1 MAVHR
6 GHAVTR
12 NAQHVVVGASQT
24 TPAGR
29 KGGGHA
35 KRRPAKLAWREAVE
49 DMPLTISVVI
59 PTRNLPDS
67 HVRRCV
73 AALPEDVEAVLVL
86 TDAGHTDVSWLAG
99 RPHTKVA
106 QDFAPFV
113 FARASNLGARAASG
127 EALLFLNDDCF
138 FRDPSDVH
146 ALCSALNDP
155 SCGAVAPL
163 ATYAGNPDMRGQSAT
178 GEVRR
183 TFRPLNGFCVALRRG
198 TFYGVGGWDER
209 YRGYGTDD
217 DDLATQLMQRHYR
230 LRVNG
235 AVCVDHVG
243 HASFGRDWEHIH
255 SEIEK
260 WGFPREGLASRF
272 TDPEVSVV
280 IPCYNAEEWIAEC
293 VASCFAQES
302 APSLEVVVVNDGS
315 TDGSL
320 EVLRALKARY
330 GESLIVMTQPNA
342 GPSAARNKG
351 VRRSLGQTI
360 VFQDADDLMP
370 PTRVR
375 DSVAALADLDLVYG
389 QCWYFEPGQPVESGY
404 LIEGIV
410 SPHPDLIAQGN
421 GFRIGASAAR
431 RSLFEEHGVWLDEAM
446 AGAEDWELMVHAVA
460 KGLRVAAHGVG
471 AAQAHFAAGKQG
483 DVPVMLWRRMVKGS
497 LRWRVD
503 YEQLRAHGCRK
514 HARFFGYVQEH
525 GALPPRG
532 EDWTGGIS

>member
-1 MAVHR
+1 MNELYDPRPKAER
-6 GHAVTR
+6 ALL
-12 NAQHVVVGASQT
+12 VGIEADLVKKEEAASLLREL
-24 TPAGR
+24 AGL
-29 KGGGHA
+29 A
-35 KRRPAKLAWREAVE
+35 KTLGLEVA
-49 DMPLTISVVI
+49 DSISVKIREKTASLLVGTGKADEI
-59 PTRNLPDS
+59 
-67 HVRRCV
+67 VAAAK

-260 WGFPREGLASRF
+260 WGAVFAEKWGFPREGLASRF

-375 DSVAALADLDLVYG
+375 DSVAALADLDLLHRDHGLPARSQDMRAVG
-389 QCWYFEPGQPVESGY
+389 NEALEP
-404 LIEGIV
+404 
-410 SPHPDLIAQGN
+410 AQGL
-421 GFRIGASAAR
+421 GGAGAAAR
-431 RSLFEEHGVWLDEAM
+431 LAKRDFFRAAAFQWIVPCWAALSRVEA
-446 AGAEDWELMVHAVA
+446 ALASSSEALAPLASTTARDAKRICFFITRLRRYLRKDCLWAFSAEAW
-460 KGLRVAAHGVG
+460 RVGFF
-471 AAQAHFAAGKQG
+471 FAAI
-483 DVPVMLWRRMVKGS
+483 D
-497 LRWRVD
+497 
-503 YEQLRAHGCRK
+503 AN
-514 HARFFGYVQEH
+514 
-525 GALPPRG
+525 
-532 EDWTGGIS
+532 